1 MKQIDEF
8 RFSESSEY
16 YRRNR
21 NNFIDSLRKY
31 ENSNNDDKDSIEDQ
45 QERILPY
52 KSFNQLYNEYFDSL
66 NSLSLFYNS
75 KESELG
81 NIYYDSDE
89 QMYMMVVLQFPDV
102 IQLISFECDAC
113 GAIFRSA
120 HFLLTDMKKLQQ
132 YKETGQYSLFMS
144 YDQVRGGGIYNYPYM
159 HYAALKYEKKY
170 LMSLMNLIDE
180 QMKKF
185 YKGMENNNV

>member
-8 RFSESSEY
+8 RFSESSES
-16 YRRNR
+16 YRRYR
-21 NNFIDSLRKY
+21 NNFIDLLRIY
-31 ENSNNDDKDSIEDQ
+31 ENSNNDDKGSIKDR

-52 KSFNQLYNEYFDSL
+52 KSFNQIYNEYFDSL

-113 GAIFRSA
+113 CAIFRSA
-120 HFLLTDMKKLQQ
+120 QFLLTDMEKLQQ

-144 YDQVRGGGIYNYPYM
+144 YDQARSGGIYNYPYM
-159 HYAALKYEKKY
+159 HYVALKYEKKY